1 MVFGLEYYSPW
12 LVWILP
18 MISSL
23 CVPLAAKFGSKARD
37 CFVISTGIATL
48 ILATSMIPGIFSGDL
63 KSPPSIRW
71 IPVIDI
77 ELGVLFDPLS
87 ILFTNLIAFVGLVV
101 LVYSLSYMA
110 HEEGLTRYYFF
121 MLFFIGSMIGLVMA
135 DNFLQMFIFWE
146 LVGMCSYMLV
156 SFWYKRPEAVKAGM
170 KVFLMTK
177 IGDIALLASILV
189 VYADLHILSYR
200 QVFERSET
208 MALPLLTVTGFL
220 MLFGA
225 LTKSAQ
231 LPLHTWLYSAM
242 EAPTSV
248 SCLLHGATM
257 VKAGVYLI
265 ARTQLMFSGIPVWLS
280 SVAWVGAITAL
291 LGATL
296 ALHTP
301 DIKGVPAYSTISQ
314 IGFMIAALGTASSA
328 ESLGWFAGLFHMIS
342 HAFFQGLGFLA
353 IGSIVHQLGTR
364 DMRKMGGLRRDMPI
378 TFGLCIIVILARSGV
393 PPFCSF
399 FSKGL
404 IASSLLSTGNIALIL
419 LIYSA
424 AAVTFAYSYR
434 FLVLTFAGE
443 KPEHLRNVRVHEAPR
458 LMSASAGI
466 LAAGCI
472 ILGFLGEPLV
482 RFLGSSFVFDLA
494 SFFGPESL
502 LFLVTLLMGGLP
514 VYFVYQRK
522 SISPEIL
529 RMGALSFMD
538 RTLEDGYFFETVYGR
553 IVGRLTKFFESLHE
567 TVEIGLMEHAPY
579 LVANGIA
586 RFTHGFREI
595 VEMNFL
601 ERIPALVATRS
612 MQLAIIT
619 LGYFDSTLDKI
630 IDLLAQGAAL
640 HSLKIKK
647 IHGGA
652 LPQFVLAAV
661 LGFIFL
667 CILLLLTF

>member
-1 MVFGLEYYSPW
+1 VVFGLEYYSPW
-12 LVWILP
+12 LVWMLP
-18 MISSL
+18 IISSL
-23 CVPLAAKFGSKARD
+23 LIPIVAKFGSKVRD
-37 CFVISTGIATL
+37 YFVILTGVVTL
-48 ILATSMIPGIFSGDL
+48 ILATSMVPGIYSGDL
-63 KSPPSIRW
+63 RSPPSIRW
-71 IPVIDI
+71 IPIVDI

-101 LVYSLSYMA
+101 LIYSLSYMA

-156 SFWYKRPEAVKAGM
+156 SFWYKRPEAVTAGM

-189 VYADLHILSYR
+189 VYANLHILSYR
-200 QVFERSET
+200 QVFELSET
-208 MALPLLTVTGFL
+208 IALPVLTLTGFL

-231 LPLHTWLYSAM
+231 LPLHTWLYGAM

-257 VKAGVYLI
+257 VKGGVYLI
-265 ARTQLMFSGIPVWLS
+265 ARTQLMFCGIPIWLS
-280 SVAWVGAITAL
+280 SIAWIGAITAL

-314 IGFMIAALGTASSA
+314 IGFMIAALGTASSPQA
-328 ESLGWFAGLFHMIS
+328 LGWFAGLFHMIS
-342 HAFFQGLGFLA
+342 HAFFQGLGFLS

-378 TFGLCIIVILARSGV
+378 TFALCIVVILARSGI

-443 KPEHLRNVRVHEAPR
+443 KSQYLRNVKVHEAPR
-458 LMSASAGI
+458 LMSASAGV

-482 RFLGSSFVFDLA
+482 RFLGTSFVFDLT
-494 SFFGPESL
+494 SFLGLESL
-502 LFLVTLLMGGLP
+502 IFVVTLFIGGFP

-522 SISPEIL
+522 SISPEML
-529 RMGALSFMD
+529 RKGALSFLD
-538 RTLEDGYFFETVYGR
+538 KTLENGYFFDLVYGR
-553 IVGRLTKFFESLHE
+553 IVSRFISFSRSFHGMIE
-567 TVEIGLMEHAPY
+567 TELMEHAPY
-579 LVANGIA
+579 LVARGIA
-586 RFTHGFREI
+586 GFVHGLREI
-595 VEMNFL
+595 VEVNTL
-601 ERIPALVATRS
+601 ERIPILVAVGS
-612 MQLAIIT
+612 MKLANIT
-619 LGYFDSTLDKI
+619 LRRFDSTLDKI
-630 IDLLAQGAAL
+630 TYLTAKATAF

-647 IHGGA
+647 VHGGA

-661 LGFIFL
+661 LGFFLL
-667 CILLLLTF
+667 CILLLLTV